1 VDWRIGQ
8 GWRLFIVPP
17 PRRYASP
24 YGKTLPTNQ
33 AGPPGTVTRTKTS
46 SHLPSASTAH
56 RRGST
61 CDQYLS
67 PAFPSRIQLQ
77 VSSLFSSRAFTTQI
91 PPRWSPNT
99 GTSASFTP
107 YLRHRSAQMK
117 HQLEL
122 STSSKQHAIMA
133 SSTRWVYHRSKANM
147 TLLAAPFTRLVP
159 PSLRRPSPDVTA

>member
-1 VDWRIGQ
+1 MWVRAYHTVKDGHRAG
-8 GWRLFIVPP
+8 GCGSSLFRLRVATP
-17 PRRYASP
+17 P

-77 VSSLFSSRAFTTQI
+77 VSSLLCSRAFTAQI

-107 YLRHRSAQMK
+107 YLRHRGAQVK
-117 HQLEL
+117 HRLEL
-122 STSSKQHAIMA
+122 SPSSNPPTTMAPGTSWA
-133 SSTRWVYHRSKANM
+133 
-147 TLLAAPFTRLVP
+147 LL
-159 PSLRRPSPDVTA
+159 